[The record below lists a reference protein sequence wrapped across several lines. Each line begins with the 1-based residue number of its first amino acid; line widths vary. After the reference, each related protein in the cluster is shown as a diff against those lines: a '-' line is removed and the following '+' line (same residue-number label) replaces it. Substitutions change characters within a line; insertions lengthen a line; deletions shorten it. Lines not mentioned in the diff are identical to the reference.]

1 MSVPV
6 NGMPSMEKQPPILS
20 TKIEAINESQSL
32 SYRILNDLEAKA
44 RVLCG
49 DSILGIDCPI
59 KEGDGLTAGR
69 PPQGPIAHLMDDLI
83 VSHNALNKR
92 LEDVASVLMKYL

>member
-1 MSVPV
+1 M
-6 NGMPSMEKQPPILS
+6 MAKQPPILS
-20 TKIEAINESQSL
+20 TKIEVINEAQAL

-49 DSILGIDCPI
+49 DAILGIDCPI
-59 KEGDGLTAGR
+59 KNGDALSQER

-83 VSHNALNKR
+83 VSHNALNQR